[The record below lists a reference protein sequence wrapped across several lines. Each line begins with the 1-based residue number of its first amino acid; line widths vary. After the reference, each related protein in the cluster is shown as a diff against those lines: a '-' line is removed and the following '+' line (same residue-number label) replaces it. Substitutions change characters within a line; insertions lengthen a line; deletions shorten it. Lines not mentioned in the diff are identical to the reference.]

1 MGTAAGT
8 AADRRVEQAILA
20 QINTRSAQQAGSGA
34 MSVLCLEHS
43 EVDNKFAIRN
53 VQHSDFPSGPPP

>member
-1 MGTAAGT
+1 M
-8 AADRRVEQAILA
+8 A